1 MEKVMAEIRAGEVC
15 APLPQTGDAT
25 VWFVGRL
32 RTPWTSPRDCPRQG
46 DRTAGPVCRIE
57 IDPRWREALAG
68 IERKENLLLLYWMD
82 GARRDL
88 VRQSPHNDGET
99 IGTFAL
105 RSPNRPNPVACSVV
119 ALLGREGDVL
129 LVRGLDCID
138 GTPLIDLK
146 PDYGGRPCPEH

>member
-88 VRQSPHNDGET
+88 VRQSPRNDGET

>member
-88 VRQSPHNDGET
+88 VRQSPRNDGET

-119 ALLGREGDVL
+119 ALLGRDGDVL